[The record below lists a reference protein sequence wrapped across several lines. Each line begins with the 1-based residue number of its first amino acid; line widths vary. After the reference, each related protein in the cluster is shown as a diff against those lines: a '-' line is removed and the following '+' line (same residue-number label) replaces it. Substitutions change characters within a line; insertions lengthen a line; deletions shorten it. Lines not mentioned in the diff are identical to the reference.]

1 MLDILFSQIGFWSVF
16 TILFIFAFF
25 GWGIVK
31 VNKLSKLPP
40 APPLEKVDD

>member
-1 MLDILFSQIGFWSVF
+1 MDITSAQMLFLSAF
-16 TILFIFAFF
+16 TILFIVGFF
-25 GWGIVK
+25 SWGIYK

>member
-1 MLDILFSQIGFWSVF
+1 MFDMLFTPMGFLTAF
-16 TILFIFAFF
+16 TILFIFGVF

>member
-1 MLDILFSQIGFWSVF
+1 MDITSMQMLFWSAF
-16 TILFIFAFF
+16 TILFIVAFF
-25 GWGIVK
+25 SWGIYK